1 MNASQR
7 PGAAERITFPEQ
19 RTVLEDGTV
28 YTPFL
33 AEGRPGLQCTRPGSS
48 SQYIYFNPSDHTDGD
63 VPNVFVYQGT
73 EGDPCADTPIHHY
86 CIWPELGPI
95 ADDAPSPRRFRRAL
109 TRMRR
114 VGRP

>member
-1 MNASQR
+1 MNASQQ
-7 PGAAERITFPEQ
+7 PGAAERITFPDQ
-19 RTVLEDGTV
+19 RTVLDDGTV
-28 YTPFL
+28 YTPFF
-33 AEGRPGLQCTRPGSS
+33 AEGRPGLQCTRPGSP
-48 SQYIYFNPSDHTDGD
+48 SQYIYFNPSDHTDDD

-86 CIWPELGPI
+86 CIWPEPGPI
-95 ADDAPSPRRFRRAL
+95 ADDAQSPRRFRRAL